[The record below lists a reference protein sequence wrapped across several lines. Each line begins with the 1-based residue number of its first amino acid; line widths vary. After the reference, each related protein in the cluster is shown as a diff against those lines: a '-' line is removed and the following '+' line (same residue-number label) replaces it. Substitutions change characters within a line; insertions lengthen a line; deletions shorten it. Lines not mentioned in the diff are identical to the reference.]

1 MNPFRFSMH
10 TLILA
15 VCTCG
20 IFLFSGAVHAE
31 QSFADWLADF
41 RQDALKQ
48 GISPATLDAVLT
60 GMEPV
65 ERAIELDRS
74 QPEFIRT
81 FSYYL
86 ARRVTPERIAQ
97 GQALLSE
104 HAPLFD
110 EVEARYGV
118 PRTVLAA
125 FWGLE
130 TNFGATK
137 GSYSIPAVLATL
149 AYEGRRHDF
158 FRAQLM
164 DALRILDAG
173 HVPPAEM
180 LGSWAGA
187 MGHMQFMPSTFLAYA
202 VDGDGDSRID
212 LWQSL
217 PDAMHSAAH
226 YLQTMGWQHGAP
238 IAIEVQLPPGFDWQ
252 LAQLGHRKPVAE
264 WTAMEVTVMGGDA
277 LPETAGEAAIV
288 LPQGWRGPAL
298 MVFDNFDVI
307 MHWNRSVNYA
317 LSVALLAQRL
327 AGGEDWSGGID
338 AEQEVLSVDEMK
350 QLQQQLTALGYDA
363 GPADGLSG
371 KRTQAAIRSYQQ
383 AHELPMDGYAS
394 PSLLRHLECCAGS
407 APDDGEPAD

>member
-1 MNPFRFSMH
+1 MNPLRFRLH
-10 TLILA
+10 TLVLA
-15 VCTCG
+15 VCTVG
-20 IFLFSGAVHAE
+20 FLLFGSAAQAE
-31 QSFADWLADF
+31 QSFADWLAGF

-60 GMEPV
+60 DMEPV
-65 ERAIELDRS
+65 ARAIELDRS
-74 QPEFIRT
+74 QPEFVRT
-81 FSYYL
+81 FSSYL
-86 ARRVTPERIAQ
+86 AKRVTPERIAR
-97 GQALLSE
+97 GQTLLSE
-104 HAPLFD
+104 HAALFD

-118 PRTVLAA
+118 PRAVLAA

-164 DALRILDAG
+164 DAMRILDAG
-173 HVPPAEM
+173 HVPPADM

-202 VDGDGDSRID
+202 VDGDGDRRID

-226 YLQTMGWQHGAP
+226 YLQTMGWQQDAP
-238 IAIEVQLPPGFDWQ
+238 IALEVQLPPGFDWQ
-252 LAQLGHRKPVAE
+252 QAQFGHRKPVAD
-264 WTAMEVTVMGGDA
+264 WAAMDVTAVGGEA
-277 LPETAGEAAIV
+277 LPVAAGEASIV

-298 MVFDNFDVI
+298 MVFDNFDAI
-307 MHWNRSVNYA
+307 MRWNRSVNYA

-327 AGGEDWSGGID
+327 AGGADWSGGID
-338 AEQEVLSVDEMK
+338 AEQEALSSDEMK
-350 QLQQQLTALGYDA
+350 RLQQQLTQLGFDA

-371 KRTQAAIRSYQQ
+371 KLTQTAIRGYQQ
-383 AHELPMDGYAS
+383 AHGLPMDGYAS
-394 PSLLRHLECCAGS
+394 PSLLRHIECCAGS
-407 APDDGEPAD
+407 APVEGPAD